1 MLAATLF
8 AHELAAFVVDVPAGL
23 GGDLCWRRRSGWAAA
38 GVVRP
43 AEQAGEC
50 RDGLEQ
56 QRVEFGLLVGG
67 ALGVEAGDE
76 PIPVGLG
83 LVLVLG
89 GLPAGFVACPPPAQR
104 CGAGDGDGVA
114 VPGLG
119 GEGGVHGEWPGARP
133 ESGGAGWPG
142 WCMVSPG

>member
-1 MLAATLF
+1 MSWQRSVWTYRQVLAVIF
-8 AHELAAFVVDVPAGL
+8 
-23 GGDLCWRRRSGWAAA
+23 CWRRWSGWAVA

-43 AEQAGEC
+43 AEEAGEG

-56 QRVEFGLLVGG
+56 QRVESGLLVGG

-76 PIPVGLG
+76 PIPLGQG

-89 GLPAGFVACPPPAQR
+89 GLPAGLVACPPLAQR
-104 CGAGDGDGVA
+104 RGASYGGGAMVA
-114 VPGLG
+114 GLG
-119 GEGGVHGEWPGARP
+119 GEGGVHREWPGAWP
-133 ESGGAGWPG
+133 ETGGGPG